1 MKKEN
6 VILTIKRNDGSTE
19 KIVVDSVE
27 SAILTYRRE
36 RCRKTIGDRAYGAHY
51 SIDNGKTTCAIW

>member
-1 MKKEN
+1 MNNQN

-19 KIVVDSVE
+19 KIIVESVE
-27 SAILTYRRE
+27 FAILTYRRE

-51 SIDNGKTTCAIW
+51 SIDNGKTTCAI